1 MANGYLKNLLGKN
14 EQIILISRQHWLVYL
29 QTIVPELAII
39 ILMIV
44 GVSVSIISFQKS
56 WIWFLTILL
65 LLPLLSILRDT
76 LIWLNRQYVITN
88 RRVIQVSGIVNKDV
102 TNSSLEKVN
111 DVKLVQSFWGRL
123 LGYGNIHIMTAAELG
138 INLFSRIADP
148 VRFKTTM
155 LDAKVKEESEIGDVI
170 ASSVRSAN
178 IPDMILR
185 LGELRDKGLISEE
198 EFQSKKQSL
207 LNKITG

>member
-1 MANGYLKNLLGKN
+1 MVNGYLKNLLGKN

-29 QTIVPELAII
+29 QAIIPELAII

-44 GVSVSIISFQKS
+44 GLSVSIISFQKS
-56 WIWFLTILL
+56 WIWFLALLL

-88 RRVIQVSGIVNKDV
+88 RRVIQVSGIINKDV
-102 TNSSLEKVN
+102 TDSSLEKVN

-148 VRFKTTM
+148 VKFKTTM

-170 ASSVRSAN
+170 ASGVRSAN
-178 IPDMILR
+178 IPEMILR
-185 LGELRDKGLISEE
+185 LGELRDKGLISEA

>member
-29 QTIVPELAII
+29 QAIVPELAII

-44 GVSVSIISFQKS
+44 GLSVSIISFQKS

-102 TNSSLEKVN
+102 TDSSLEKVN

>member
-1 MANGYLKNLLGKN
+1 MANGYLKNLLGQK
-14 EQIILISRQHWLVYL
+14 EDVILISRQHWLVYL
-29 QTIVPELAII
+29 QTILPELAII
-39 ILMIV
+39 LLMII
-44 GVSVSIISFQKS
+44 GLSVSIISFHEN
-56 WIWFLTILL
+56 WIWYFALL
-65 LLPLLSILRDT
+65 ILLPLLSILRDT

-88 RRVIQVSGIVNKDV
+88 RRVIQVSGIINKDV
-102 TNSSLEKVN
+102 TDSSLEKVN

-155 LDAKVKEESEIGDVI
+155 LDAKEKEESEIGDVI

-178 IPDMILR
+178 VPDMILR
-185 LGELRDKGLISEE
+185 LAELREKGLITDE
-198 EFQSKKQSL
+198 EFQSKKQAL
-207 LNKITG
+207 LGKIVA